1 MKQVKHSG
9 SSGFD
14 PEIRRI
20 EQGIVGFFAEK
31 ASEYTGRHPIVS
43 AVMAYFYIR
52 RSLTQ
57 WDLQKLTGFSA
68 GAISK
73 AVRQLVDMNVISRE
87 MIPRTHTH
95 IYKMETLPFRSP
107 SYFLQTEK
115 TLEKLHTELREIKNT
130 LDSQYQM
137 RNLELYQKIHS
148 VVTYLLEQI
157 SNVPRFMAL
166 IEEEL
171 NQVIKDDKNKR

>member
-1 MKQVKHSG
+1 MKASG

-14 PEIRRI
+14 PEIRQI
-20 EQGIVGFFAEK
+20 EQEIVEFFAEK
-31 ASEYTGRHPIVS
+31 TPEYTGRHPIVS

-57 WDLQKLTGFSA
+57 QDLRELTGFSA

-73 AVRQLVDMNVISRE
+73 AVRQLVDMNMISRE
-87 MIPRTHTH
+87 MISGTHTH

-115 TLEKLHTELREIKNT
+115 TLEKLHMELKEMKDT
-130 LDSQYQM
+130 LDAHGDEL
-137 RNLELYQKIHS
+137 RNLEGYQRVYA
-148 VVTYLLEQI
+148 VVTQLLKLI
-157 SNVPRFMAL
+157 SSVPRFMAL
-166 IEEEL
+166 IEEAL
-171 NQVIKDDKNKR
+171 DKFIKQENGKR